1 MKPPSVIETA
11 TEGLRDIGE
20 HLKTD
25 PVPPFYR
32 ELRRYDLSKL
42 RADLAA
48 GATVAMVSIPQT
60 VGFALLAGVPV
71 QAALT
76 CAIVGGFFCALFTTS
91 RHLVFGPTNT
101 ISILLAAALANLPGN
116 ELTPLQKAL
125 VIGSL
130 IGLIQLGAGLLKLG
144 DLTQF
149 VSRTVIIAYGA
160 GVAVLVISGQ
170 VGNLLGVGEPERH
183 DLLGVVQQLIER
195 FLLLEVNWVTAGVGL
210 ASLVVLTLLQ
220 RLRPKW
226 PGALIVMLAGGGAA
240 LFLELARFGVPLVRD
255 SGTVAGA
262 MPLFTGFPLSGEGAE
277 LVPRVFSVA
286 LAAALLGMLECV
298 TITKT
303 LATRSGQRI
312 DPNRELVAMGVGNLT
327 ATTFG
332 AVPGSASFVRSTL
345 NQQSGARTQMSAIF
359 SSVILL
365 VLVLA
370 VARFTNYIPTA
381 VIAAMLI
388 VVAFRLFDWARIRII
403 RLATTSDNLVFWVT
417 FAATLFLELDTAIFA
432 GVGVSLAAFLRKA
445 SMPTLSEYR
454 FNDTGTLTQIE
465 GKGERV
471 QSEISIIHVEG
482 ELFFGAAD
490 VFQTQ
495 VRQLLEDDD
504 IKVFILRLKNARH
517 LDATTVMALLELHA
531 SLTRQGRHLLISG
544 ISADVARVLR
554 NSGALRQL
562 GEENVFSAEAN
573 LTMSTKR
580 ALERAK
586 ALLPTERPSV
596 RLFYDRPQ
604 GEK

>member
-11 TEGLRDIGE
+11 TEGLRDFG
-20 HLKTD
+20 HRLKTD

-32 ELRRYDLSKL
+32 ELRNYGLSKL
-42 RADLAA
+42 RADLWA
-48 GATVAMVSIPQT
+48 GTTVAMVSIPQT
-60 VGFALLAGVPV
+60 VGFALLAGLPV
-71 QAALT
+71 QAALA
-76 CAIVGGFFCALFTTS
+76 CAIVGGFLCALFTTS

-101 ISILLAAALANLPGN
+101 ISILLATALTTLPGY
-116 ELTPLQKAL
+116 ELTPLQKVL

-130 IGLIQLGAGLLKLG
+130 IGLIQLGAGLLKFG
-144 DLTQF
+144 DVTQF

-160 GVAVLVISGQ
+160 GVGVLVIAGQ
-170 VGNLLGVGEPERH
+170 VGNLLGIGEPEKH
-183 DLLGVVQQLIER
+183 NLLGVVRQLMEK
-195 FLLLEVNWVTAGVGL
+195 FLLLDVNWTTAGLGL
-210 ASLVVLTLLQ
+210 GSLGVLLLLQ
-220 RLRPKW
+220 KLKPHW
-226 PGALIVMLAGGGAA
+226 PAAMLVMIAGGSGAL
-240 LFLELARFGVPLVRD
+240 FFHLERLGVPLVLDR
-255 SGTVAGA
+255 GTVAGE
-262 MPLFTGFPLSGEGAE
+262 MPLFVGFPLSGDGVE
-277 LVPRVFSVA
+277 LVPQVFSVA
-286 LAAALLGMLECV
+286 LAAALLGMLEAV

-312 DPNRELVAMGVGNLT
+312 DPNRELIAMGVGNLT

-332 AVPGSASFVRSTL
+332 AMPGSASFVRSTL

-388 VVAFRLFDWARIRII
+388 VVAWRLFDWPRIRIV
-403 RLATTSDNLVFWVT
+403 RLATLSDNIVFWVT
-417 FAATLFLELDTAIFA
+417 FLATLFLKLDTAIFA
-432 GVGVSLAAFLRKA
+432 GVGVSLAAFLHKA
-445 SMPTLSEYR
+445 STPTLSEYR

-465 GKGERV
+465 DKAQRP

-490 VFQTQ
+490 IFLTQ

-517 LDATTVMALLELHA
+517 LDGTTVLALLELHA
-531 SLTRQGRHLLISG
+531 SLNRQGRHLLISG
-544 ISADVARVLR
+544 LSGDVAQVLR
-554 NSGALRQL
+554 DSGALQQL
-562 GEENVFSAEAN
+562 GEENVFQAEAN

-586 ALLPTERPSV
+586 SLLPTDRPAV

-604 GEK
+604 GAK